1 MAGNPPTLPMTQGYD
16 APYRFLV
23 NRMAF
28 VALGLGVFF
37 SSFNTWRVSE
47 QNITLS
53 DAMFMIAAMMLL
65 AIGRINLS
73 PFRELTVLWFSGL
86 ALCMLGLFFSSM
98 LVVILDLWIIV
109 AGQYM
114 FAYLLLPLI
123 FMAQERQHIQAFL
136 KIFVFAAFAISM
148 FCVFVVL

>member
-53 DAMFMIAAMMLL
+53 DVMFMIAAMMLI

-86 ALCMLGLFFSSM
+86 ALRSEEHTSELQALMRISYAVFCLKKKKH
-98 LVVILDLWIIV
+98 D
-109 AGQYM
+109 Q
-114 FAYLLLPLI
+114 
-123 FMAQERQHIQAFL
+123 QHIFT
-136 KIFVFAAFAISM
+136 
-148 FCVFVVL
+148 

>member
-1 MAGNPPTLPMTQGYD
+1 MRISDWSSDVCSSDLLNTFGQAGFMAGNPPTLPMTQGYD

-53 DAMFMIAAMMLL
+53 DVMFMIAAMMLI
-65 AIGRINLS
+65 AHGRINLS
-73 PFRELTVLWFSGL
+73 PFRELTVLWLRGL
-86 ALCMLGLFFSSM
+86 DRTS
-98 LVVILDLWIIV
+98 VVEGKSV
-109 AGQYM
+109 S
-114 FAYLLLPLI
+114 
-123 FMAQERQHIQAFL
+123 
-136 KIFVFAAFAISM
+136 V
-148 FCVFVVL
+148 

>member
-1 MAGNPPTLPMTQGYD
+1 MIFFFFKQKTAYEMRISDWSSDVCSSDLKQIPIRTVSNRSGGAGWPRSCGLNTFGQAGFMAGNPPTLPMTQGYD

-53 DAMFMIAAMMLL
+53 DVMFMIAALNQ
-65 AIGRINLS
+65 IGRAQG
-73 PFRELTVLWFSGL
+73 REKRGHD
-86 ALCMLGLFFSSM
+86 G
-98 LVVILDLWIIV
+98 
-109 AGQYM
+109 
-114 FAYLLLPLI
+114 
-123 FMAQERQHIQAFL
+123 
-136 KIFVFAAFAISM
+136 
-148 FCVFVVL
+148 